1 MHALLTLLLS
11 VLAACHSGPA
21 DKSHMKITEKEAIKI
36 GNQLRHYLVVTDFDE
51 NRKECWQALEAFAE
65 SADAPAGLL
74 TGNHL
79 LIFVDAEDFPVS
91 RSGDFTD
98 SQAQHVI
105 AQHLLN
111 NEDEYNTFL
120 VSPTYLLKQMLKQN
134 HQ

>member
-1 MHALLTLLLS
+1 
-11 VLAACHSGPA
+11 
-21 DKSHMKITEKEAIKI
+21 MKITEKESIKVD
-36 GNQLRHYLVVTDFDE
+36 NQLRHYLVVTDFDE
-51 NRKECWQALEAFAE
+51 NSKESWQSLEAFAE

-91 RSGDFTD
+91 ESGDFTD

-111 NEDEYNTFL
+111 NEDGYNTFL
-120 VSPTYLLKQMLKQN
+120 VSPTYLIKRMLEQN
-134 HQ
+134 H